1 MLLFSA
7 IHEALSGAGVNPVQ
21 LGRMEEHCLGEEEAE
36 EDAGSSQH
44 LRKRLVVAYKQVR
57 NLKFVASVRN
67 FYFLT
72 KSKNLKP

>member
-21 LGRMEEHCLGEEEAE
+21 LGRMEEHRLGEEEAE

-44 LRKRLVVAYKQVR
+44 LRKR
-57 NLKFVASVRN
+57 
-67 FYFLT
+67 
-72 KSKNLKP
+72 